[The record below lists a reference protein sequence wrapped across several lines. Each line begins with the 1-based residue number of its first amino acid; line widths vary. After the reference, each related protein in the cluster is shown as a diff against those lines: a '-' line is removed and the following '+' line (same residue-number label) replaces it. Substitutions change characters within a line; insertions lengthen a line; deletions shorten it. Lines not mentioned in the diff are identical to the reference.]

1 MRAFAQFDLENVGR
15 ALLPVHGPTSKL
27 CFQELAV
34 GLSFDK
40 KMMDKKMFSHPTAKV
55 VMCEFTAGIGAKN

>member
-1 MRAFAQFDLENVGR
+1 MRALAQFDLENVGR

-27 CFQELAV
+27 CFQELAA

-40 KMMDKKMFSHPTAKV
+40 KNDGQKDVLASDGQSRHV
-55 VMCEFTAGIGAKN
+55 